1 VFFSQNDKEQDAGF
15 WKSAVSGNQPMTCK
29 IYKTCCNTMV
39 EPIPDITH
47 GFSTVDIVTC
57 QCTTIRRV
65 IFTSESKHNCIHVN
79 IDDLWL

>member
-1 VFFSQNDKEQDAGF
+1 VFFSQHDKEQDAGF

-47 GFSTVDIVTC
+47 GFSTVDVVTC
-57 QCTTIRRV
+57 QCTNHKKGDFFIRIEAQLHPR
-65 IFTSESKHNCIHVN
+65 KH
-79 IDDLWL
+79 